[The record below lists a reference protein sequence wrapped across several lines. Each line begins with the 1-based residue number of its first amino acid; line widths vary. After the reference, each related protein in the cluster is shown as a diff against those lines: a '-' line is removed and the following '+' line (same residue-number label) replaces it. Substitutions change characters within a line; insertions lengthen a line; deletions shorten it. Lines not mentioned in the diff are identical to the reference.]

1 MEGEER
7 REEGKEGREEE
18 GGEEEGGGR
27 GRAWTKMRL
36 TRQPPPCI
44 CSVDHHTSMSPY
56 VLWAVGC
63 VAQGKWCA

>member
-1 MEGEER
+1 MVRGRGR
-7 REEGKEGREEE
+7 RGRKGGRRGRK

-63 VAQGKWCA
+63 MAQGK

>member
-1 MEGEER
+1 MVRGKGRRGRKGGRR
-7 REEGKEGREEE
+7 REGR
-18 GGEEEGGGR
+18 R

-44 CSVDHHTSMSPY
+44 CSVDHHTSTSPY